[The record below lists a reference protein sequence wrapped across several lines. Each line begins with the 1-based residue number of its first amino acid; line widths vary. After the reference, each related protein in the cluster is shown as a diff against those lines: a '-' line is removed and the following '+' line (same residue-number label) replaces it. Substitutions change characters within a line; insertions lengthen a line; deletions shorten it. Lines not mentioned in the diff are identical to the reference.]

1 MIPESGVYAEAE
13 IEIVQ
18 MPSLTYRLDF
28 RTNRIMGRVDGIEA
42 VKQAIFK
49 ILNTERYEY
58 LIYSWNY
65 GVELNELIGEDL
77 EVAYTELSARI
88 SEALLQDERILSVEA
103 FSFEKIDKQ
112 TLQVNFH
119 VETVEGE
126 LALNKVVN
134 I

>member
-77 EVAYTELSARI
+77 EVAYAELSARI

>member
-28 RTNRIMGRVDGIEA
+28 RTNRIMGRVDGVEA

-77 EVAYTELSARI
+77 EVAYAELSARI